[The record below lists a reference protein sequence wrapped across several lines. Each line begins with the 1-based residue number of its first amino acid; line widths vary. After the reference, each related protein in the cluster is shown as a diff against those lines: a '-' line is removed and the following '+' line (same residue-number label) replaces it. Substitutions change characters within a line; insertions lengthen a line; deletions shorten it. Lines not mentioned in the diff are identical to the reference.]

1 MIPINLRYL
10 HIEVYLEC
18 LAVRVAVAAAQNH
31 RDLRQQGYTARQTID
46 GLTATFCLQAKHE
59 FLHWDLD
66 FDCFEKRLGL
76 KGVRG

>member
-10 HIEVYLEC
+10 PIEVYLEC

-31 RDLRQQGYTARQTID
+31 RDLRQQGYTVRQTID
-46 GLTATFCLQAKHE
+46 SPIATFCLQAKHE
-59 FLHWDLD
+59 LLHRDHD